1 MHELRL
7 RRSGWNMMDESQI
20 GPDSSHAG
28 ARRSWSSVGYVTLLL
43 LWGLVSRL
51 PYVTDFESMGKDGPE
66 YINSLALDETY
77 NVPPPGNIGFV
88 LLAKAAQVFWPTP
101 VYAYA
106 AVTIAL
112 TCLGLVFLYLLGTRF
127 MPRPLAAVAAL
138 AFSCDTIVWFH
149 GTPIKSYLVWMVALP
164 AIAYFGTGFIRNN
177 RTSNLVAASLALGL
191 GSIVRNDV
199 LMFGGPLWAGC
210 LLLGRA
216 RLRDWLLGAAILA
229 VCISVWFFSTAS
241 LLGGPWAYLQ
251 IVRAK
256 HEYHEQLGVAGKGL
270 IDGLLRNLV
279 KYGILLIWSAHLA
292 LVPFAYCLWRYVRS
306 LRRHWRALTLVA
318 LWMLPSCYF
327 AFIISTFASA
337 QIFQFTPLVYLGAVR
352 GLQRWARRGNKI
364 LPVAGGLLIALVCA
378 LQFTLTPLLP
388 NSNQRNVIINV
399 TFIKYTGA
407 GIRNDYN
414 YNLVDFGMSS
424 SLKSVVRQLRRPE
437 PVPEIPPRRLQGKN
451 EPLRRSVE

>member
-1 MHELRL
+1 
-7 RRSGWNMMDESQI
+7 MMDESQI
-20 GPDSSHAG
+20 GPASSHAG
-28 ARRSWSSVGYVTLLL
+28 ARRWPWSSVGYVTLLV
-43 LWGLVSRL
+43 LWGLVSRM

-88 LLAKAAQVFWPTP
+88 VLAKAAQVLWPTP

-106 AVTIAL
+106 AVTIAI
-112 TCLGLVFLYLLGTRF
+112 TCLALVFVYLLGTRF

-149 GTPIKSYLVWMVALP
+149 GTPIKSYPVWMVALP

-216 RLRDWLLGAAILA
+216 RLRDWLLGAAIVG
-229 VCISVWFFSTAS
+229 VCVSVWFFSTAS
-241 LLGGPWAYLQ
+241 LLGGPRAYLQ

-256 HEYHEQLGVAGKGL
+256 HEFHEQLGVAGRGL

-279 KYGILLIWSAHLA
+279 KYGIWLIWSAHLA
-292 LVPFAYCLWRYVRS
+292 LIPFAYCMWRYARS
-306 LRRHWRALTLVA
+306 LRRRWRALALVV

-327 AFIISTFASA
+327 AFMISTFASA
-337 QIFQFTPLVYLGAVR
+337 QIFPLTLLVYLGAVR
-352 GLQRWARRGNKI
+352 GLQLWARPGNKI
-364 LPVAGGLLIALVCA
+364 LPVVGGLVIALAGV
-378 LQFTLTPLLP
+378 LQFNLTPLLEK
-388 NSNQRNVIINV
+388 SNQRNVIINV
-399 TFIKYTGA
+399 TFLKYTGA

-424 SLKSVVRQLRRPE
+424 SLKSVVKQLRRPE
-437 PVPEIPPRRLQGKN
+437 PVPKIPTRRLQGKN
-451 EPLRRSVE
+451 ERLLRSGE

>member
-1 MHELRL
+1 
-7 RRSGWNMMDESQI
+7 MMDESQI
-20 GPDSSHAG
+20 GPDPSHAG
-28 ARRSWSSVGYVTLLL
+28 ARRWPWSSAGYVTLLI
-43 LWGLVSRL
+43 LWGLVSRM

-88 LLAKAAQVFWPTP
+88 VLAKAAQVLWPTP

-106 AVTIAL
+106 AVTIAI
-112 TCLGLVFLYLLGTRF
+112 TCLALVFVYLLGTRF

-149 GTPIKSYLVWMVALP
+149 GTPIKSYPVWMVALP

-216 RLRDWLLGAAILA
+216 RLRDWLLGAAIVG
-229 VCISVWFFSTAS
+229 VCVSVWFFSTAS
-241 LLGGPWAYLQ
+241 LLGGPRAYLQ

-256 HEYHEQLGVAGKGL
+256 HEFHEQLGVAGRGL

-279 KYGILLIWSAHLA
+279 KYGIWLIWSAHLA
-292 LVPFAYCLWRYVRS
+292 LIPFAYCLWRYVRS
-306 LRRHWRALTLVA
+306 LRRRWRALALVV

-327 AFIISTFASA
+327 AFMISTFASA
-337 QIFQFTPLVYLGAVR
+337 QIFPLTLLVYLGAVR
-352 GLQRWARRGNKI
+352 GLQLWARPGNKI
-364 LPVAGGLLIALVCA
+364 LPVVGGLVIALAGV
-378 LQFTLTPLLP
+378 LQFNLTPLLEK
-388 NSNQRNVIINV
+388 SNQRNVIINV
-399 TFIKYTGA
+399 TFLKYTGA

-424 SLKSVVRQLRRPE
+424 SLKSVVKQLRRPE
-437 PVPEIPPRRLQGKN
+437 PVPKIPTRRLQGKN
-451 EPLRRSVE
+451 ERLLRSGE

>member
-1 MHELRL
+1 
-7 RRSGWNMMDESQI
+7 MMDESQI
-20 GPDSSHAG
+20 GPDPSYAG
-28 ARRSWSSVGYVTLLL
+28 ARRRPWPSAVYVTLLII
-43 LWGLVSRL
+43 WGLASRL

-88 LLAKAAQVFWPTP
+88 VLAKAAQVLWPTP

-106 AVTIAL
+106 AVTIAIS
-112 TCLGLVFLYLLGTRF
+112 CLALVFVYLLGTRF

-149 GTPIKSYLVWMVALP
+149 GTPIKSYPVWMVALP
-164 AIAYFGTGFIRNN
+164 AIAYFGTRFAQHK
-177 RTSNLVAASLALGL
+177 RTGDLIAASLALGL
-191 GSIVRNDV
+191 CSVVRNDLV
-199 LMFGGPLWAGC
+199 AFGGPLWAGC

-216 RLRDWLLGAAILA
+216 RLRDWLLGAAVVG
-229 VCISVWFFSTAS
+229 VCVSVWFFSTAS
-241 LLGGPWAYLQ
+241 LLGGPRAYLQ

-256 HEYHEQLGVAGKGL
+256 HELHEQLGVEGRGL

-279 KYGILLIWSAHLA
+279 KYGIWLIWSAHLA
-292 LVPFAYCLWRYVRS
+292 LIPFAYCLWRYVRS
-306 LRRHWRALTLVA
+306 FRHHWRGLTLAA

-337 QIFQFTPLVYLGAVR
+337 QIFQFTPLVYLGALR
-352 GLQRWARRGNKI
+352 GLQLWARPGNKI

-378 LQFTLTPLLP
+378 LQFTVTPLLP

-399 TFIKYTGA
+399 NFIKYTGA
-407 GIRNDYN
+407 GIHNDYN

-424 SLKSVVRQLRRPE
+424 SLKSVVKQLRRPE
-437 PVPEIPPRRLQGKN
+437 PVPKIPPRRLQGKN
-451 EPLRRSVE
+451 EPLRRPGE

>member
-1 MHELRL
+1 
-7 RRSGWNMMDESQI
+7 MDESQI
-20 GPDSSHAG
+20 GPASSHAG
-28 ARRSWSSVGYVTLLL
+28 ARRWSWSSVGYVTLLL

-88 LLAKAAQVFWPTP
+88 VLAKAAQVLWSTP
-101 VYAYA
+101 VYGYA
-106 AVTIAL
+106 AVTIAI
-112 TCLGLVFLYLLGTRF
+112 TCLALVFVYLLGTRF

-149 GTPIKSYLVWMVALP
+149 GTPIKSYPVWMVALP
-164 AIAYFGTGFIRNN
+164 AIAYFGTRFMQHQ
-177 RTSNLVAASLALGL
+177 RTGDLVAASLALGL
-191 GSIVRNDV
+191 CSVVRNDV

-216 RLRDWLLGAAILA
+216 RLRDWLLGAAIVG
-229 VCISVWFFSTAS
+229 VCVSVWFFSTTS
-241 LLGGPWAYLQ
+241 LVGGPWAYLQ

-256 HEYHEQLGVAGKGL
+256 HEFHEQLGVEGRGL
-270 IDGLLRNLV
+270 IDGFLRNLV
-279 KYGILLIWSAHLA
+279 KYGIWLIWSAHLA
-292 LVPFAYCLWRYVRS
+292 LIPFAYCLWRYVHS
-306 LRRHWRALTLVA
+306 SRRHWRALTLAA

-337 QIFQFTPLVYLGAVR
+337 QIFPLTLLVYLGAVR
-352 GLQRWARRGNKI
+352 GLELWARQGNKI

-378 LQFTLTPLLP
+378 LQFTVTPLLP
-388 NSNQRNVIINV
+388 NSNQRNVILNV
-399 TFIKYTGA
+399 TFLKYTGA

-424 SLKSVVRQLRRPE
+424 SLKSVVKQLRGPE
-437 PVPEIPPRRLQGKN
+437 PVPKIPPRRLQGKN
-451 EPLRRSVE
+451 EPLRRSGE